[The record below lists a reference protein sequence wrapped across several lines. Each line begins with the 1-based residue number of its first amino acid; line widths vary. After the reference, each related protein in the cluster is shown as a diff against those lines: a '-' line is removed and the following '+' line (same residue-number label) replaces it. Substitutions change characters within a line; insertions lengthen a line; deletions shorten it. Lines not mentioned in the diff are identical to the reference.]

1 METMRLKILVVDDE
15 RHIAN
20 TLKKGLERA
29 GHYVIVAHN
38 KIDAL
43 RMVKRE
49 GCDLMVLDDL
59 MVDAFGAEVVH
70 ELRALEDG
78 RDLPLIIYFCHY
90 GEHDRDQLAQDWKDA
105 GTIAQFAKPFYP
117 WDLLEEVAGHVAEF
131 VKQRIDKKQFA
142 ASASQPE

>member
-1 METMRLKILVVDDE
+1 MRLIQ
-15 RHIAN
+15 H
-20 TLKKGLERA
+20 
-29 GHYVIVAHN
+29 
-38 KIDAL
+38 
-43 RMVKRE
+43 KRE
-49 GCDLMVLDDL
+49 AYWFYRFLSLGYDRWVNPLFWTPAMRAEALSEARLEGDLMVLDDL

-70 ELRALEDG
+70 ELRALEEG

-142 ASASQPE
+142 ASAPQPE